1 MVVFWKVLVNP
12 KLCSLFD
19 MQNLILKFGINT
31 SQNDGAESNNVGIS
45 KI

>member
-1 MVVFWKVLVNP
+1 MEVFWKVLVNP

-19 MQNLILKFGINT
+19 MQNLILKLGINT
-31 SQNDGAESNNVGIS
+31 SQNDGAESNNVDIS